1 MAQWT
6 ILLFS
11 LYGALHGQENQL
23 PIEHEC
29 CQNGKDWAQERHDC
43 TYLPVIS
50 SSSHSCRLTQEQCCA
65 AAVGDRLCDNGIEVA
80 KGQSACFMSF
90 FRGEFWETQISKMCC
105 DCCVIGLITLNKG
118 SSCEFQGLLMDRKC
132 SYTAKACCDNS
143 TAVETEPNTNAPVT
157 VMPQANTTAEP
168 QGGSD
173 PCTDSKCSHLCD
185 GYGMCA
191 CLGGYQLQEDG
202 VNCEDVDECL
212 TGSHNCVFGQVCI
225 NMLGSFQC
233 QTKTSCNTGYEL
245 KDYKKCQDID
255 ECTLGTHNCGPNVLC
270 TNTQGSFYCSQKRRC
285 SGGFIQDAVG
295 SCIDVNEC
303 VAHTSTCLPGQTCMN
318 TVGSYTCL
326 RNTYTCG
333 RGYHLTQDGTLC
345 EDVDECRTGN
355 VCGGHVC
362 VNLVGTY
369 RCECRIGFFRNSITK
384 RCEDINECRHYSGR
398 LCAHMCDNTQ
408 GSYQCSCATGFKL
421 SHDGRSCDD
430 VNECAAKPCSQSCS
444 NTHGSYQCYCRRGY
458 QLSDIDGITCEDIDE
473 CALPAGRHGCSY
485 SCTNAP
491 GSFYC
496 TCPPTGYTTTQNGH
510 TCQDIDECAVGT
522 HTCSVSET
530 CFNILGGFRCLS
542 LACPQSFRKA
552 GHVRSRKDA
561 SGNGRC
567 VKVCQPNNVGCRL
580 SPIHFL
586 SHISISLPTFHGDF
600 RGPQEI
606 VFLRTV
612 AVANPV
618 PVPGATDVYF
628 NILVTDDQFS
638 FDVIQ
643 RSHQGMLV
651 GVVRQ
656 VKPIFGP
663 RDLELQVAM
672 NYFKSGVV
680 SKCNIFII
688 QVFISEFW
696 F

>member
-11 LYGALHGQENQL
+11 LYGVLHGKENLFSTEQ
-23 PIEHEC
+23 EC
-29 CQNGKDWAQERHDC
+29 CQDGKDQALGGQGC
-43 TYLPVIS
+43 TVLPLIS
-50 SSSHSCRLTQEQCCA
+50 SSHTCKITQQQCCA
-65 AAVGDRLCDNGIEVA
+65 AAVGDRLCDKGIEMA
-80 KGQSACFMSF
+80 TWQGACERPF
-90 FRGEFWETQISKMCC
+90 FQGEPWETQISKMCC
-105 DCCVIGLITLNKG
+105 DCCMIGLMTASRG
-118 SSCEFQGLLMDRKC
+118 SSCELQELLLERKC
-132 SYTAKACCDNS
+132 LYAAKACCDNS
-143 TAVETEPNTNAPVT
+143 TATETEPNTNASVT
-157 VMPQANTTAEP
+157 VMPQASTTAEP
-168 QGGSD
+168 QGGLDS
-173 PCTDSKCSHLCD
+173 CTDSNCSHLCE
-185 GYGMCA
+185 GNGMCA

-202 VNCEDVDECL
+202 VNCEDVNECL
-212 TGSHNCVFGQVCI
+212 TGSHNCVLGQVCI
-225 NMLGSFQC
+225 NKEGSFQC
-233 QTKTSCNTGYEL
+233 QTETSCNTGYNFQ
-245 KDYKKCQDID
+245 DDNNCQDID
-255 ECTLGTHNCGPNVLC
+255 ECTLGTHNCGPDFLC
-270 TNTQGSFYCSQKRRC
+270 TNTQGSFHCSKNTRC
-285 SGGFIQDAVG
+285 SEGFIQDALG

-303 VAHTSTCLPGQTCMN
+303 VAHTSTCLPGQTCLN

-326 RNTYTCG
+326 RNTYICG

-369 RCECRIGFFRNSITK
+369 RCECRIGFFRNSMTK
-384 RCEDINECRHYSGR
+384 RCEDINECRHYPGR
-398 LCAHMCDNTQ
+398 LCAHTCDNTE

-421 SHDGRSCDD
+421 SPDGRNCDD
-430 VNECAAKPCSQSCS
+430 VNECEANPCSQVCA
-444 NTHGSYQCYCRRGY
+444 NVHGSYQCYCRRGY
-458 QLSDIDGITCEDIDE
+458 QLSDIDGTTCEDIDE
-473 CALPAGRHGCSY
+473 CALPAGHHGCSY
-485 SCTNAP
+485 SCSNAP

-496 TCPPTGYTTTQNGH
+496 TCPPTGYTIAHNGH
-510 TCQDIDECAVGT
+510 TCQDIDECSVGS
-522 HTCSVSET
+522 HTCSVSES

-542 LACPQSFRKA
+542 FACPENFQQA
-552 GHVRSRKDA
+552 GQGSRKDA

-567 VKVCQPNNVGCRL
+567 VKACQPNDIGCRL

-586 SHISISLPTFHGDF
+586 IYISISLPTFRDF
-600 RGPQEI
+600 SGPQEI
-606 VFLRTV
+606 VFLQTV
-612 AVANPV
+612 AVANPA

-638 FDVIQ
+638 FDVIK
-643 RSHQGMLV
+643 RSHQGMLM

-672 NYFKSGVV
+672 NYVKSGVV
-680 SKCNIFII
+680 SNRNIFII